1 MKKSN
6 KGGQYT
12 CNDYRIEMIL
22 LGLHKRL
29 SNKGLA
35 PEEKESLLQEIAR
48 VEKQMG
54 ID

>member
-1 MKKSN
+1 MEKSN
-6 KGGQYT
+6 TPGQYT

-29 SNKGLA
+29 AAKGLT
-35 PEEKESLLQEIAR
+35 PQEKESLLQEIAR

>member
-6 KGGQYT
+6 KCGQYT

-22 LGLHKRL
+22 LGLQKRL
-29 SNKGLA
+29 STKGLTSQ
-35 PEEKESLLQEIAR
+35 EKESLIEEIAK